1 MGGGV
6 SVGAHEQGKVIDVN
20 NALDGDGPFSPERA
34 GGLPISDFAKLCF
47 SGDFTLNEMK
57 KKVKGKGGIVAYLG
71 TNDGREVAKMIEEGN
86 EEAKLI
92 YKAMAYQIAKEIGSC
107 AAVLKGNVDAVI
119 LTGGLAYDDMFVSWI
134 KDNIEFISD
143 VLVYPGEDELSALA
157 NGGLR
162 VLKGE
167 EEAKL
172 Y

>member
-1 MGGGV
+1 
-6 SVGAHEQGKVIDVN
+6 
-20 NALDGDGPFSPERA
+20 
-34 GGLPISDFAKLCF
+34 
-47 SGDFTLNEMK
+47 
-57 KKVKGKGGIVAYLG
+57 
-71 TNDGREVAKMIEEGN
+71 
-86 EEAKLI
+86 
-92 YKAMAYQIAKEIGSC
+92 MAYQISKEIGSC
-107 AAVLKGNVDAVI
+107 AAVLKGKVDAVI

-134 KDNIEFISD
+134 KDKIEFISD